1 MDDIKVW
8 VKKYGLQTIQV
19 FFYIRLRLKVMVPQS
34 IVILP
39 KQTQLL
45 SLVHYMCQLWDEYG
59 ILKRKKFCYYFSKIS
74 VNVFF
79 W

>member
-1 MDDIKVW
+1 MEDTTVW

-19 FFYIRLRLKVMVPQS
+19 VFYICLRLKVMVPQS

-45 SLVHYMCQLWDEYG
+45 SHWYITCASYG
-59 ILKRKKFCYYFSKIS
+59 LNM
-74 VNVFF
+74 VN
-79 W
+79 